1 MSYRVLLGIA
11 DADLAAGVSA
21 LVHEDS
27 EFAVVDVAPDTEAV
41 VGALSS
47 WQVDVV
53 VLHED
58 LGPLPAM
65 DLAREIA
72 ARFPDVGVVLL
83 VRDATRDVLRSALQA
98 GVRDVLPMPASFEDL
113 QAALLQSIQWS
124 SALRER
130 IAAGEQVVDEM
141 QTVGGRMVSVAG
153 AKGGVGTT
161 TLAVH
166 LATAAV
172 ASLRDRSVCLVDLDL
187 QTGDV
192 AAFLDLTHHRTI
204 VDLLEM
210 GGDIGPRQ
218 LENTL
223 FVHASGLR
231 VLLPPQEGELGEEV
245 NAEAA
250 RRILGAIKSQ
260 YDVVVVDVGSVL
272 TEAGAVAVEMSDESL
287 LVLTPDVPSL
297 RAANRQIS
305 MWERLRIKK
314 KDDLKV
320 VLNRVSRAVEIQ
332 SDVVARVVAAPS
344 ARTPI
349 PAGFRELEAAANT
362 GMPARLADGP
372 VRRAIGRLASELGL
386 TQSPAAR
393 RWRKPAEENGS
404 LSVETAGL
412 FGVIL
417 LVTAVLWQIVL
428 TGFTFVLAGHA
439 AREGARQ
446 LAVDAPFEQQVRE
459 ELPLGWRDGAVVT
472 SGKDYVEVSLA
483 VPAIV
488 PGLESP
494 VRFSVRAGTVVEEGQ
509 P

>member
-1 MSYRVLLGIA
+1 VSYRVLLGIA
-11 DADLAAGVSA
+11 DPDRAAGISA

-27 EFAVVDVAPDTEAV
+27 EFAVVDVAADTEAV

-58 LGPLPAM
+58 LGPLPIM
-65 DLAREIA
+65 DLAREVA

-113 QAALLQSIQWS
+113 QAALYQSIQWS
-124 SALRER
+124 TALRER
-130 IAAGEQVVDEM
+130 IAAGEQVVDEL
-141 QTVGGRMVSVAG
+141 QTVGGRMVAVAG
-153 AKGGVGTT
+153 Q
-161 TLAVH
+161 LAM
-166 LATAAV
+166 AAV
-172 ASLRDRSVCLVDLDL
+172 TSSRDRSVCLVDLDL

-297 RAANRQIS
+297 RAANRQVS

-320 VLNRVSRAVEIQ
+320 VLNRVSRTVEIQ
-332 SDVVARVVAAPS
+332 PDVVARVVAAPS
-344 ARTPI
+344 ARASI
-349 PAGFRELEAAANT
+349 PAGFREVEAAANT

-372 VRRAIGRLASELGL
+372 VLRAIGRLGAELGL

-393 RWRKPAEENGS
+393 RWRKPAGEQGS

-412 FGVIL
+412 FGIIL

-446 LAVDAPFEQQVRE
+446 LAVDAPFERQVRE
-459 ELPLGWRDGAVVT
+459 ELPLGWREGARVT
-472 SGKDYVEVSLA
+472 SGEDYVEVSLA

-494 VRFSVRAGTVVEEGQ
+494 VRFSVRAGTVVEEEG